1 MEISMPKPLLS
12 QFSEALSGLAAGAR
26 GFLAEVRTKQGHQLS
41 GVLWK
46 PDAIVVSE
54 QALPDAAEF
63 EVQVADAISN
73 AKVAGRDDGTNVAVL
88 KLEKSLGGSLPP
100 HAVPRLGELA
110 LALGMGANG
119 VSARLSLIRSVGPA
133 WQSLAGGTIDH
144 RIILDARLG
153 AAEEGGPV
161 LGTDGAIYGIATRG
175 ARRQSLVIPA
185 STVDRVAGVLL
196 EKGSIERG
204 WLGVSLHPVALPETL
219 RPSDSQPVGLMV
231 MDVVADGPA
240 AKAGVLAGDILL
252 SAGGTAATR
261 PGTIARQ
268 LGANSIGKKLEI
280 TLARAGAVLRR
291 EAVIEAR
298 TPHG

>member
-1 MEISMPKPLLS
+1 MPESLLS

-26 GFLAEVRTKQGHQLS
+26 GFLAEIRTKQGHQLS

-46 PDAIVVSE
+46 PDAVVVSE
-54 QALPDAAEF
+54 QALPDAADF
-63 EVQVADAISN
+63 EVSVAETTSN
-73 AKVAGRDDGTNVAVL
+73 ARIAGRDEGTNVAVL
-88 KLEKSLGGSLPP
+88 KLEKSLGGSLPLQG
-100 HAVPRLGELA
+100 VPRVGALA

-161 LGTDGAIYGIATRG
+161 LGADGTIYGIATRG
-175 ARRQSLVIPA
+175 VRRQSLVIPA
-185 STVDRVAGVLL
+185 ATVDRAIGVLL

-204 WLGVSLHPVALPETL
+204 WLGVSLHPVALPEAL
-219 RPSDSQPVGLMV
+219 RPNDSQPVGLMV
-231 MDVVADGPA
+231 MEVVADGPA
-240 AKAGVLAGDILL
+240 AKAGVLAGGILL
-252 SAGGTAATR
+252 SAGGAAATK

-280 TLARAGAVLRR
+280 TLARAGAVLTR
-291 EAVIEAR
+291 EAVIAAR

>member
-1 MEISMPKPLLS
+1 METSMPESLLS

-26 GFLAEVRTKQGHQLS
+26 GFLAEIRTKQGHQLS

-46 PDAIVVSE
+46 PDAVVVSE
-54 QALPDAAEF
+54 QALPDAADF
-63 EVQVADAISN
+63 EVSVAETTSN
-73 AKVAGRDDGTNVAVL
+73 ARIAGRDEGTNVAVL
-88 KLEKSLGGSLPP
+88 KLEKSLGGSLPLQG
-100 HAVPRLGELA
+100 VPRVGALA

-161 LGTDGAIYGIATRG
+161 LGADGTIYGIATRG
-175 ARRQSLVIPA
+175 VRRQSLVIPA
-185 STVDRVAGVLL
+185 ATVDRAIGVLL

-204 WLGVSLHPVALPETL
+204 WLGVSLHPVALPEAL
-219 RPSDSQPVGLMV
+219 RPNDSQPVGLMV
-231 MDVVADGPA
+231 MEVVADGPA
-240 AKAGVLAGDILL
+240 AKAGVLAGGILL
-252 SAGGTAATR
+252 SAGGAAATK

-268 LGANSIGKKLEI
+268 LGANSIGKKLQI
-280 TLARAGAVLRR
+280 TLARAGAVLTR
-291 EAVIEAR
+291 EAVIAAR